1 MAEEKNKINSLTELL
16 KQRNGFVSIRE
27 AIELLGPEE
36 YSSCLVDLVTK
47 DEDDEESATLFFQNG
62 DSATGKPTHVCFSSA
77 FMDWFCDKVDTAL
90 EQQGVLSP
98 RTKGVKIV

>member
-1 MAEEKNKINSLTELL
+1 MAEEKNRVNPLVGLL
-16 KQRNGFVSIRE
+16 KERDGFISIRE

-36 YSSCLVDLVTK
+36 YSRCLVDLVTRG
-47 DEDDEESATLFFQNG
+47 ENDEENGDLFFQNG
-62 DSATGKPTHVCFSSA
+62 DVDTGEPTHVCFSSA

>member
-47 DEDDEESATLFFQNG
+47 DEGVVWSG
-62 DSATGKPTHVCFSSA
+62 CFSSA
-77 FMDWFCDKVDTAL
+77 NRPT
-90 EQQGVLSP
+90 GS
-98 RTKGVKIV
+98 